1 MELKL
6 NVYENG
12 EVKKTY
18 TSNEVDLDTGT
29 CEDLLNLIDID
40 KLSGTDENELATE
53 ILKIVSKALPT
64 FKPILKQ
71 VFVGIT
77 DDELRKTK
85 VKELGRVI
93 INIITYTLKELFTFN
108 SKN

>member
-12 EVKKTY
+12 SVKKTY
-18 TSNEVDLDTGT
+18 TSSEIDLDTGT
-29 CEDLLNLIDID
+29 CEDLLNLVDID
-40 KLSGTDENELATE
+40 KLNGKNENELGVE
-53 ILKIVSKALPT
+53 VIKIVSKALPT

-77 DDELRKTK
+77 DEELRATK
-85 VKELGRVI
+85 VKELAKVI
-93 INIITYTLKELFTFN
+93 INIISYTLKELFTFN